1 MDELKRDRI
10 VLVRA
15 LRGLGDFLCVTPALR
30 SLRQA
35 SPSAH
40 ITLVGIEATR
50 GLIARYG
57 YLVDALLPFPGF
69 PGIPEEKV
77 GVTRLPGFFAA
88 AHAARFDLS
97 VQMHGSGSLM
107 NPFTVMLG
115 ATRSAGYYTPGAFC
129 PDPELYLP
137 LDEAEHE
144 VKRWLRLAAHLGA
157 PSRGDHLDFP
167 VTGADWDALAKL
179 PEAAGILRGRHVVIH
194 PGATAPARRWLPV
207 HFAEIGDRLASQGL
221 QVVISGS
228 ADEIAIAAEV
238 ERAMRW
244 PVVNLAGRTSLGAMA
259 AILSR
264 SRLLITNDTGVSHL
278 AAALRVP
285 SVVVFLSSDPRRWA
299 PLDRQLHRVVGRDG
313 LQPDDVSPGQVLRE
327 ATHLLAVGPRLRE
340 GEIAPVILR
349 HEVARV

>member
-15 LRGLGDFLCVTPALR
+15 LKGLGDFLCVTPALR
-30 SLRQA
+30 SLRHA
-35 SPSAH
+35 YPSAH
-40 ITLVGIEATR
+40 ITLVGVEATR
-50 GLIARYG
+50 GLVARYG
-57 YLVDALLPFPGF
+57 HLIDALLPFPGF
-69 PGIPEEKV
+69 PGIPEETV
-77 GVTRLPGFFAA
+77 DVTRLPGFFAA
-88 AHAARFDLS
+88 AQASHFDLAI
-97 VQMHGSGSLM
+97 QMHGNGNLM

-115 ATRSAGYYTPGAFC
+115 AARSAGYYTPGAFC

-137 LDEAEHE
+137 LDEAERE

-157 PSRGDHLDFP
+157 PSRGEHLDFP
-167 VTGADWDALAKL
+167 LSAADWEALAEL
-179 PEAAGILRGRHVVIH
+179 PEAAAILSGRHVVLH
-194 PGATAPARRWLPV
+194 PGATEPARRWLPA
-207 HFAEIGDRLASQGL
+207 HFAEVGDRLASQGL
-221 QVVISGS
+221 QVVVSGS
-228 ADEIAIAAEV
+228 ADEVAIAAEV

-299 PLDRQLHRVVGRDG
+299 PLDRQLHRVVGTDG
-313 LQPDDVSPGQVLRE
+313 LQPDDISPGQVLRE

-340 GEIAPVILR
+340 AELAPGILGR
-349 HEVARV
+349 EVAHV

>member
-15 LRGLGDFLCVTPALR
+15 LKGLGDFLCVTPALR
-30 SLRQA
+30 SLRQEY
-35 SPSAH
+35 PSAH
-40 ITLVGIEATR
+40 LTLVGIEATR
-50 GLIARYG
+50 GLIARYSH
-57 YLVDALLPFPGF
+57 LVDALLPFPGF

-77 GVTRLPGFFAA
+77 DVTRLPGFFAA
-88 AHAARFDLS
+88 AHASRFDLAI
-97 VQMHGSGSLM
+97 QMHGNGSLM

-115 ATRSAGYYTPGAFC
+115 ATRTAGYYTPGAFC

-137 LDEAEHE
+137 LNEEEHE
-144 VKRWLRLAAHLGA
+144 VRRWLRLTAHLGA
-157 PSRGDHLDFP
+157 PGRGEHLDFP
-167 VTGADWDALAKL
+167 LTGADWDALMKL
-179 PEAAGILRGRHVVIH
+179 PEAASLLRGRHVVIH
-194 PGATAPARRWLPV
+194 PGATEPARRWLPAY
-207 HFAEIGDRLASQGL
+207 FAEVGDRLASQGL
-221 QVVISGS
+221 QVVVSGS
-228 ADEIAIAAEV
+228 ADEVAIAAEV

-259 AILSR
+259 AVLSR

-278 AAALRVP
+278 AAALRAP

-299 PLDRQLHRVVGRDG
+299 PLDRHLHRVVGTDG

-340 GEIAPVILR
+340 GEVAPVIVGR
-349 HEVARV
+349 EVTRV